1 MVERG
6 LREKRRVGPG
16 FNPLHDILIHLRPG
30 EVIQVAAKKKGKIQR
45 RNVPRTRSGS
55 LKRGPLWVPDKK
67 VELEER
73 ERERETRVI
82 VRSKVPAAGT
92 MFFMVK

>member
-1 MVERG
+1 MRGAGINASTVTMVKRG

-30 EVIQVAAKKKGKIQR
+30 EAIQVAAKKKGKIQR

-55 LKRGPLWVPDKK
+55 LKRGPL
-67 VELEER
+67 
-73 ERERETRVI
+73 
-82 VRSKVPAAGT
+82 
-92 MFFMVK
+92 

>member
-30 EVIQVAAKKKGKIQR
+30 EVIQVAAKKKGK
-45 RNVPRTRSGS
+45 NPKK
-55 LKRGPLWVPDKK
+55 KRATHAF
-67 VELEER
+67 R
-73 ERERETRVI
+73 
-82 VRSKVPAAGT
+82 
-92 MFFMVK
+92 